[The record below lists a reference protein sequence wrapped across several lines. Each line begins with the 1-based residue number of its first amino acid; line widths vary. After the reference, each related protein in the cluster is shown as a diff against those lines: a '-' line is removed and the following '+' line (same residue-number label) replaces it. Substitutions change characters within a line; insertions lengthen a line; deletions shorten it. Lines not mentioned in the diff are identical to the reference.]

1 MKPDTNTM
9 STDHNSD
16 VLKYLVLIVTSLNI
30 TISSIEKMVSILS

>member
-16 VLKYLVLIVTSLNI
+16 VLKIFGIDSNI
-30 TISSIEKMVSILS
+30 IEH